1 MKNVPDRRPRNWG
14 NKLTRSFG
22 LRLYALARRAG
33 PVARVE
39 RPPRPMGRLVWLN
52 APSADAARP
61 LIELGR
67 RLHDQQGARILLT
80 CPDPAEAPGSAANPV
95 REAVPGWMI
104 VAPPPTDSASEA
116 RDFLEHWRP
125 QAGVFADGALR
136 PALIHEARDLGIP
149 LLMVDAHAP
158 RSIHRTD
165 AWLPGLTRGALAGF
179 RQIFCLDRAAA
190 DAMIAAGAPA
200 ARVFASGRME
210 EASAVLRCLEAER
223 EMLSR
228 QISTRPVWLAAAV
241 PECEEDAVILAHRE
255 VMKMSHRLLLI
266 LVPETSERSVPLA
279 QRMEQSEGWIVAQ
292 RRADEEPSPETE
304 VFVIDDQAE
313 MGLWYR
319 LASVSFLGGSLSGE
333 GCLRNPL
340 EAAALGSS
348 MIFGPRPGAWQ
359 QICGRLGAA
368 RAARSIASPR
378 DLAEALADL
387 QAPDRAASQA
397 QAAWAVASEGAE
409 VTERVLLALQQILA
423 EAG

>member
-1 MKNVPDRRPRNWG
+1 MRNVPARRPRNWG
-14 NKLTRSFG
+14 NKLTKSFG

-39 RPPRPMGRLVWLN
+39 RPARPAGQLVWLN
-52 APSADAARP
+52 APSTDAARP

-67 RLHDQQGARILLT
+67 RLRDQKGTQILLT
-80 CPDPAEAPGSAANPV
+80 CPDVIGAQAA
-95 REAVPGWMI
+95 ASGAMI
-104 VAPPPTDSASEA
+104 VTTPPADSASEA
-116 RDFLEHWRP
+116 RDFLDHWRP

-136 PALIHEARDLGIP
+136 PALIHEATDRGIP
-149 LLMVDAHAP
+149 LMMVDAHAP

-165 AWLPGLTRGALAGF
+165 VWLPGLTRGALAGF
-179 RQIFCLDRAAA
+179 RRIFCLDREAA

-200 ARVFASGRME
+200 ARVFVSGRME

-228 QISTRPVWLAAAV
+228 QINTRPVWLAAAV
-241 PECEEDAVILAHRE
+241 PECEEDAVIFAHRE

-266 LVPETSERSVPLA
+266 LVPENSERSGPLA
-279 QRMEQSEGWIVAQ
+279 QRMEQTEGWIVAQ
-292 RRADEEPSPETE
+292 RRADEEPGAETE

-340 EAAALGSS
+340 EPAALGSS

-387 QAPDRAASQA
+387 QAPDRAAHQA

-409 VTERVLLALQQILA
+409 VTERVLQALQQILA